1 MLYDPEDIIHSWN
14 IVGPARA
21 KWMYAMACLC
31 MYVWAKTHA
40 PPLLVF

>member
-1 MLYDPEDIIHSWN
+1 MLSDPEDIIHSWN

-31 MYVWAKTHA
+31 MYVCEQKCMRH
-40 PPLLVF
+40 PY